1 MATIYYDNNGSWR
14 QSVNVNRDEKK
25 LQSGD
30 YVVYPQM
37 NDVVIFSM
45 CRAGVQEALR
55 NMGFKW
61 DPSGRLF
68 RI

>member
-1 MATIYYDNNGSWR
+1 MASIYLDNNGSWR
-14 QSVNVNRDEKK
+14 QVVNPNRDEKK

-45 CRAGVQEALR
+45 CSSRVSEVLR

-61 DPSGRLF
+61 DSSGRLF